1 MNKNLTIKNKANKT
15 ILNALKLQNNLDVK
29 SVQSK

>member
-1 MNKNLTIKNKANKT
+1 MNKNLAIKQKANKT

-29 SVQSK
+29 SIQSK